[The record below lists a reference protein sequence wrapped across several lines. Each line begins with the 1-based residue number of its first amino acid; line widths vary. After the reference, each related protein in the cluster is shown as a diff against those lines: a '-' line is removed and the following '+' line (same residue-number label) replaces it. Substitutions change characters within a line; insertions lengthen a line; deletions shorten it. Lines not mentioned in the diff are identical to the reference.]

1 MDEKIR
7 WYEFNLLIFFCGY
20 DYLFCMAH
28 EMMRVVS
35 VSCRKGL
42 SAAWSVLVIM
52 IPVSLCMTLLQASGF
67 LEKISWILSPVMSV
81 FSLPAEA
88 SIALIVGALINIYA
102 GIAVMGTMPLNI
114 WSINIIAVMMLI
126 CHNLIV
132 ESAVQSKTGVS
143 GLKMS
148 LFRIAAALSMGW
160 FLTLVLPE
168 SMKLQQG
175 LLGTAAATHAQSFLN
190 MLTVWIS
197 QSAVLSL
204 KVILIIIGVTLMI
217 DLMRY
222 FRLFA
227 PITLALQPLTRIN
240 ALPRES
246 AFMWMAGLV
255 FGLAYGS
262 GVLIA
267 ESKAGNMDSDALI
280 RLNMSLGIN
289 HSIIE
294 DSLLFVAIGAG
305 LFWVVVPRIVA
316 AAVVVWVY
324 VLLRDSFNNKRRQNR
339 TSRDRLEGGE

>member
-1 MDEKIR
+1 MA
-7 WYEFNLLIFFCGY
+7 YELK
-20 DYLFCMAH
+20 
-28 EMMRVVS
+28 RVIQGS
-35 VSCRKGL
+35 GAKGL
-42 SAAWSVLVIM
+42 SAAWSILVIM
-52 IPVSLCMTLLQASGF
+52 IPVSLCMTLLQATGF
-67 LEKISWILSPVMSV
+67 LDKISWVLSPVMSV

-102 GIAVMGTMPLNI
+102 GIAVMGTMQLNL

-148 LFRIAAALSMGW
+148 LFRIGAALATGW
-160 FLTLVLPE
+160 CLTLVLPE
-168 SMKLQQG
+168 SMKLQQM
-175 LLGTAAATHAQSFLN
+175 LPGTEAALQSQSYLQV
-190 MLTVWIS
+190 LIVWAN
-197 QSAVLSL
+197 QSAVLAL
-204 KVILIIIGVTLMI
+204 KVILIIIAVTLMI

-222 FRLFA
+222 FRLFG
-227 PITLALQPLTRIN
+227 PVSNALQPLTGIN
-240 ALPRES
+240 ALPAQS

-267 ESKAGNMDSDALI
+267 ESKAGNMDRDALV

-294 DSLLFVAIGAG
+294 DTLLFVAIGAG
-305 LFWVVVPRIVA
+305 LLWILLPRIVA
-316 AAVVVWVY
+316 AAAAVWLY
-324 VLLRDSFNNKRRQNR
+324 VIIRDVMGNKWG
-339 TSRDRLEGGE
+339 SSKGPDDD